1 MLFCRSVAAEFL
13 ATAIFTYIGCGSVTS
28 LMIDP
33 DNSSFLGIA
42 LAFGLSITVLAYTL
56 GHHSGGH
63 INPIVTVGMFILRQ
77 IDLITCVMY
86 ILAQL
91 CGAIVGAAFLRAT
104 VSKYAVSSAI
114 NRVSENTDIYG
125 AFVME
130 MILSFLLVFVVAE
143 TVVNPKSKA
152 GINAPIAIGLSV
164 FMAHIVAIPYTGTS
178 INPARSF
185 GPAVVAG
192 EVGGDLWLFFVA
204 PLTGGSIA
212 ALTARFLFGACDA
225 KISFLSSKKEEKV
238 EVEIKGKDDSSTD
251 ADEYIGA

>member
-1 MLFCRSVAAEFL
+1 MVYRPLQERIRAVSAEFL

-28 LMIDP
+28 LTIAP

-63 INPIVTVGMFILRQ
+63 INPIVTVGMIILRQ
-77 IDLITCVMY
+77 IDVITGTMY

-91 CGAIVGAAFLRAT
+91 LGSIVGAGFLRAT
-104 VSKYAVSSAI
+104 VSKDAVSSAV
-114 NRVSENTDIYG
+114 NRVSENTDISG

-130 MILSFLLVFVVAE
+130 TVLSFLLVFVVAE
-143 TVVNPKSKA
+143 TVVNPKSSA
-152 GINAPIAIGLSV
+152 GVNAPIAIGLSV

-185 GPAVVAG
+185 GPAVVSG
-192 EVGGDLWLFFVA
+192 EIGGDLWLFFVA
-204 PLTGGSIA
+204 PLIGGSIA
-212 ALTARFLFGACDA
+212 ALVSKYIFGACELPELSL
-225 KISFLSSKKEEKV
+225 ISQRKGGTFESNEGEE
-238 EVEIKGKDDSSTD
+238 
-251 ADEYIGA
+251 DES